1 MVVTRNMTWEPAV
14 THVSHHLDRLLSFSF
29 NRPCGDASIF
39 RLLQIFLV
47 YFMYVRRSIHSLLVG
62 RDLWQWHLSGSCLVK
77 LKKIKIVTCD
87 LETERKRDKDVEII
101 LVLCGLRTWGINF
114 PTLGLSKEIKIKS
127 VARISWWRI

>member
-1 MVVTRNMTWEPAV
+1 M
-14 THVSHHLDRLLSFSF
+14 
-29 NRPCGDASIF
+29 
-39 RLLQIFLV
+39 
-47 YFMYVRRSIHSLLVG
+47 
-62 RDLWQWHLSGSCLVK
+62 K

-127 VARISWWRI
+127 VAHISWWRIYVCLYVMALLA